1 MKEFQILYS
10 YENSVILKL
19 FEHKNKE
26 VEIGEIR
33 IPYNSW
39 VRKNNWLFYD
49 IGKKGKIHLFL
60 QWIWMDSL
68 TDISNYI
75 C

>member
-49 IGKKGKIHLFL
+49 IGKKGKIHL
-60 QWIWMDSL
+60 I
-68 TDISNYI
+68 YV
-75 C
+75 

>member
-33 IPYNSW
+33 IPYNS
-39 VRKNNWLFYD
+39 
-49 IGKKGKIHLFL
+49 
-60 QWIWMDSL
+60 
-68 TDISNYI
+68 
-75 C
+75 

>member
-49 IGKKGKIHLFL
+49 IGKKGKIHLL
-60 QWIWMDSL
+60 
-68 TDISNYI
+68 DILMLLI
-75 C
+75 